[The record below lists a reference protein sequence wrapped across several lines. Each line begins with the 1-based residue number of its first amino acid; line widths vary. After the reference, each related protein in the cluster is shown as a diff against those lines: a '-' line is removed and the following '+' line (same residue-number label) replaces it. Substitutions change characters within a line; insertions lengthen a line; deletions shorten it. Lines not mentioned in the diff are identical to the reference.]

1 MGTENKKY
9 LTTVNELL
17 HNNNNANSEM
27 KNLAEEIMSKNDEL
41 EKIKSELDKIKE
53 KMGEKDEEL
62 NNIKKLMIFL

>member
-1 MGTENKKY
+1 
-9 LTTVNELL
+9 
-17 HNNNNANSEM
+17 M

-62 NNIKKLMIFL
+62 RKKQDVLKISIILTLLRFMSFSRKTGLLTT